1 MRRLIIFL
9 AALTVSAGL
18 CAQTNDW
25 GWPDT
30 HSRSEINIDKENNN
44 VTIDRN
50 MYIWRPFDDVVG
62 YSIYGSRYRRA
73 KANYGWGMFTT
84 LAGTALSGLWT
95 AFGIGNIEYDDNS
108 ALVMCSTGAIALA
121 ASLWGG
127 IHMWRR
133 GRQELDWMLDDY
145 ALRYGP
151 RPYAATFDFG
161 PTRSGIGLALNF

>member
-1 MRRLIIFL
+1 MRRLIFIL

-84 LAGTALSGLWT
+84 LGGTALSGLWT
-95 AFGIGNIEYDDNS
+95 AIGIGNIN
-108 ALVMCSTGAIALA
+108 
-121 ASLWGG
+121 
-127 IHMWRR
+127 
-133 GRQELDWMLDDY
+133 
-145 ALRYGP
+145 
-151 RPYAATFDFG
+151 
-161 PTRSGIGLALNF
+161 

>member
-1 MRRLIIFL
+1 MKKIAFLMFALMVSGNIF
-9 AALTVSAGL
+9 
-18 CAQTNDW
+18 AQSSDW

-30 HSRSEINIDKENNN
+30 HSRSEINIDKDNHN

-50 MYIWRPFDDVVG
+50 MYVWRPFDDVVG

-73 KANYGWGMFTT
+73 KANYGWGIFTT
-84 LAGTALSGLWT
+84 FAGGALSAAWT
-95 AFGIGNIEYDDNS
+95 AIGIGNIGYDDTG
-108 ALVMCSTGAIALA
+108 AIVMCSTGAVALA

-127 IHMWRR
+127 IHMWRK

-151 RPYAATFDFG
+151 RPYAATLDFG
-161 PTRSGIGLALNF
+161 PTRSGVGLALNF